1 MYETYFGF
9 REKPFSILPDPTFLY
24 LGQAHRM
31 AFAMLEYGVRNRAGF
46 TVITGEIGSGKT
58 TLIRRLLSQMPQTL
72 SVGLITSTPPE
83 GSGLLNWVMMSLDQP
98 FEGVSYV
105 GLYRRFQDFLIERYA
120 QGGGT
125 ILIVDE
131 AQNLGEGRLEELRM
145 LSNINADKDQ
155 LLQMILVGQ
164 PQLRDLLQNPNM
176 VQFYQRV
183 SSEFHLR
190 ALSQEETE
198 GYIAHRL
205 GVAGGDP
212 SLFTTE
218 AKHAIFRASGGVPRV
233 INILCDTCLVYGFA
247 MEAPAIESEIV
258 YKVLEDKRQHGVFSQ
273 EGHERQP
280 VSLRDVKTGF

>member
-1 MYETYFGF
+1 MYETYFGLS
-9 REKPFSILPDPTFLY
+9 EKPFSILPDPTFLY
-24 LGQAHRM
+24 LGPAHRM

-58 TLIRRLLSQMPQTL
+58 TLIRRLLGQMPEEL
-72 SVGLITSTPPE
+72 SVGLITTTPTE
-83 GSGLLNWVMMSLDQP
+83 GTGLLNWIMMSLDQP
-98 FEGVSYV
+98 FEELSYV
-105 GLYRRFQDFLIERYA
+105 GLYKRFQDYLIDRYA
-120 QGGGT
+120 NGGGT

-164 PQLRDLLQNPNM
+164 PQLRDLLQSPGM

-190 ALSQEETE
+190 ELSMEETE
-198 GYIAHRL
+198 GYISHRL

-212 SLFTTE
+212 ALFTPE
-218 AKHAIFRASGGVPRV
+218 AKQAIFRASGGVPRL
-233 INILCDTCLVYGFA
+233 INVLCDTCLVYGFA
-247 MEAPAIESEIV
+247 MEAPTIESEIV
-258 YKVLEDKRQHGVFSQ
+258 YKVLEDKRQHGVFSHDNQ
-273 EGHERQP
+273 DRSP
-280 VSLRDVKTGF
+280 VPLRDVKGGF